1 MMYIMYILVHRN
13 IILNDETSFGIWLVM
28 VIYIY
33 THKYSNMQY
42 LSGLAS
48 PVICTGGS
56 RKSDENATKQSNA
69 PHKCESGDHFN
80 LVAGISPAGWEGSN
94 ELSRNR
100 SCQSN
105 CITHTSGT
113 QTIVA
118 FDTTPEVCRDLYD
131 VAKFRGQV
139 FLAVAVER

>member
-1 MMYIMYILVHRN
+1 
-13 IILNDETSFGIWLVM
+13 
-28 VIYIY
+28 
-33 THKYSNMQY
+33 MQY

-69 PHKCESGDHFN
+69 PP
-80 LVAGISPAGWEGSN
+80 VAGISPSGWEGSN